1 MKKAFLLTVAAVF
14 CMFGASAVSA
24 QGKWGP
30 DSAECIK
37 YLSYYSEYYK
47 QKNYDAALP
56 NWRMAY
62 KLCPPSSRQTMLVDG
77 QTLMRKLIS
86 KNANNSIYVAQLVDT
101 LMTLYDYRV
110 QYFPKN
116 AVSALNNKA
125 QDMMMYIKDDPER
138 LYNEFKEI
146 IDHNGTAVKP
156 NILIFQMNMANQLYQ
171 NGTLT
176 PEDVISEYNDM
187 IGIMDNMKPKT
198 EFEKEQLAKIKSD
211 IESVFIGSNV
221 ANCDNLIELYTP
233 RFEANPD
240 SLQLV
245 QNIVRMLYSTEGCQ
259 DNDLFINAS
268 VRAHELEPSYT
279 TAHFLYQIYSQQGNV
294 DNAIKYM
301 EEAINY
307 PESDN
312 VTDAQY
318 YLELANFC
326 SKEGQYA
333 KAFSYGIKAAELDQ
347 NIAGKAYYLIGTVWG
362 SQSCPGNEIEKRAP
376 YWVAVDYLVKAKNA
390 DPSLAEDANKLINS
404 YRSYYPQAAE
414 AFMYNVTE
422 GDSYTVSCGGMRA
435 VTTVKTQQ

>member
-1 MKKAFLLTVAAVF
+1 MIKTIFEWLADSNPWLKVVVAIWALAMAAGLGYAYASNKYRAEISDMVADYEQRKAETEKEF
-14 CMFGASAVSA
+14 
-24 QGKWGP
+24 
-30 DSAECIK
+30 
-37 YLSYYSEYYK
+37 
-47 QKNYDAALP
+47 
-56 NWRMAY
+56 
-62 KLCPPSSRQTMLVDG
+62 
-77 QTLMRKLIS
+77 RKRERES
-86 KNANNSIYVAQLVDT
+86 T
-101 LMTLYDYRV
+101 
-110 QYFPKN
+110 
-116 AVSALNNKA
+116 
-125 QDMMMYIKDDPER
+125 ER
-138 LYNEFKEI
+138 LAQAWASFEQARAESANLRSDVERVRNE
-146 IDHNGTAVKP
+146 A
-156 NILIFQMNMANQLYQ
+156 ANLRRR
-171 NGTLT
+171 L
-176 PEDVISEYNDM
+176 SEAA
-187 IGIMDNMKPKT
+187 GSACA
-198 EFEKEQLAKIKSD
+198 FEKEQLAKIKSD

-333 KAFSYGIKAAELDQ
+333 KAFNYGIKAADLDQ